1 MPDISLMITARD
13 NYTDAINKM
22 CNVSKRFE
30 NQMVKLDGQLG
41 KLNKNKAMLQVD
53 ATKAK
58 SELQEATKAFKALGD
73 EQSKAKLMDAQTNF
87 NNIQSNLK
95 LVSERAKMAEAD
107 LRGLTDEFNRQQN
120 RAGGSGRTADSL
132 NLGGMMSQFGKAGMT
147 QMVGNVASHALGTFA
162 SSAFGETMGNAISST
177 LSSAASGAAIGT
189 MIAPGVGTLIG
200 AAAGTVMG
208 VVDSAISTFEKKDDA
223 FKAVV
228 QERYDNSQQS
238 FTDSLSNGSTI
249 AAGREMSMMSWT
261 TLLDSAS
268 AAKKFTT
275 EMREFAKVTP
285 YAYDDV
291 DRMAK
296 VLKTYGYQ
304 QAEILPTL
312 TAVGDAG
319 AALGMA
325 TPDIEMMATALG
337 RMKTTDKASLEYIN
351 LLTERGI
358 GVVDWL
364 AERDTLS
371 TAEVY
376 DKISKGEY
384 SGKETADFIAKQM
397 QNSFSGAMDLQSL
410 TFSGLTSTLNDA
422 KAEWDAAMGEGFNR
436 KRIPHMQEEID
447 FYSNETGT
455 KVQEAYTMIGEYQA
469 SLVNLQEQFKMDA
482 MSAVMEGNLGLF
494 NGTPVESRMQEMAA
508 EYQRLYDEAINGSGE
523 ARAQMGALLAEA
535 QVLAENE
542 YMNST
547 GYQTQLETQMGLIE
561 QIQADS
567 ALCDNYTSTGLK
579 LGELFSEGLK
589 SAVRKGCTDAK
600 SIIENSGIS
609 GAYIYV
615 GYSGGSGS
623 GGGTPTNAWGQR
635 RVPYDNYFTML
646 HEGERV
652 LTAQEARNA
661 DAGVASVSVQ
671 VMGNLVVRED
681 ADVDAIAAKLAEE
694 ISLAQSVVI

>member
-1 MPDISLMITARD
+1 MPDISLMVSARD
-13 NYTDAINKM
+13 NFTANLSKMGSASRVFQSQLKQLDAQLSLIDRERVTLKVSTD
-22 CNVSKRFE
+22 
-30 NQMVKLDGQLG
+30 
-41 KLNKNKAMLQVD
+41 D
-53 ATKAK
+53 ARK
-58 SELQEATKAFKALGD
+58 Q
-73 EQSKAKLMDAQTNF
+73 LMDAKRHFMETGDEMDALAYKEAQLNF
-87 NNIQSNLK
+87 DNMTRNLK
-95 LVSERAKMAEAD
+95 LAEDSAKQTTKSMKE
-107 LRGLTDEFNRQQN
+107 LKDEFSRQQN
-120 RAGGSGRTADSL
+120 RAGGKSSMDSM
-132 NLGGMMSQFGKAGMT
+132 NLGGFMSQLGKAGLT
-147 QMVGNVASHALGTFA
+147 QMVGNTASRAVSTLV
-162 SSAFGETMGNAISST
+162 SSAYGDTVGNTINSVI
-177 LSSAASGAAIGT
+177 SSAASGAAIGS

-200 AAAGTVMG
+200 AVGGAVMG
-208 VVDSAISTFEKKDDA
+208 GINGAISTFEKKDDA

-228 QERYDNSQQS
+228 QERYDATQQS
-238 FTDSLSNGSTI
+238 FADSLSNGSTI
-249 AAGREMSMMSWT
+249 AAGRETSMMSWT
-261 TLLDSAS
+261 TLLNSAD

-337 RMKTTDKASLEYIN
+337 RLKTTDKTTLEYIN

-364 AERDTLS
+364 AERDSLN
-371 TAEVY
+371 TAQVY
-376 DKISKGEY
+376 DRISKGDY
-384 SGKETADFIAKQM
+384 SGKETADYIIKRM
-397 QNSFSGAMDLQSL
+397 QKEYPNSMNLQSM
-410 TFSGLTSTLNDA
+410 TFSGLTSTLNDT

-455 KVQEAYTMIGEYQA
+455 RVQEAYSMIGEYQA

-494 NGTPVESRMQEMAA
+494 NGTEIEGRMQEMAA

-535 QVLAENE
+535 QVIAENE

-567 ALCDNYTSTGLK
+567 ALCDNYTNTGLK

-589 SAVRKGCTDAK
+589 SAVRKGCADAK
-600 SIIENSGIS
+600 SIIESSGIN

-615 GYSGGSGS
+615 GYSGGSGD
-623 GGGTPTNAWGQR
+623 GGGLSNAWGQR
-635 RVPYDNYFTML
+635 RVPYDGYFTML

-661 DAGVASVSVQ
+661 DAGVASVSVK
-671 VMGNLVVRED
+671 VMGNLVVREE
-681 ADVDAIAAKLAEE
+681 ADVDAIAARLAEE
-694 ISLAQSVVI
+694 ISLAQSVAI